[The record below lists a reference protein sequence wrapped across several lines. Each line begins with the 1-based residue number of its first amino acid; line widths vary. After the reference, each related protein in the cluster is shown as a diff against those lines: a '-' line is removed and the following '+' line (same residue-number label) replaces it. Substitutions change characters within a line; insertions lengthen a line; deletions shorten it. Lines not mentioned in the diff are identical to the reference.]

1 MEEYMYIAEIVG
13 CVFGILQIIL
23 FIKLWIMTNDIRKIK
38 NKYLGEDNG
47 SAKSEVMDQ
56 VKVTDDTSIR
66 YVSILFTIAS
76 LLGVY
81 YVPMLIG
88 IAIVV
93 INVILLVYAFTRK

>member
-1 MEEYMYIAEIVG
+1 MKV
-13 CVFGILQIIL
+13 
-23 FIKLWIMTNDIRKIK
+23 K
-38 NKYLGEDNG
+38 EDALI
-47 SAKSEVMDQ
+47 S
-56 VKVTDDTSIR
+56 

>member
-1 MEEYMYIAEIVG
+1 
-13 CVFGILQIIL
+13 
-23 FIKLWIMTNDIRKIK
+23 
-38 NKYLGEDNG
+38 
-47 SAKSEVMDQ
+47 MDQ

-66 YVSILFTIAS
+66 IVSILFTIAS

-93 INVILLVYAFTRK
+93 IDVILLVYAFTRK

>member
-1 MEEYMYIAEIVG
+1 M
-13 CVFGILQIIL
+13 CFWHFTDNP

>member
-1 MEEYMYIAEIVG
+1 
-13 CVFGILQIIL
+13 
-23 FIKLWIMTNDIRKIK
+23 MTNDIRKIK

>member
-1 MEEYMYIAEIVG
+1 MEEYMYIAAIVG

-38 NKYLGEDNG
+38 NKYLSDNTQIV
-47 SAKSEVMDQ
+47 KSDITDQ
-56 VKVTDDTSIR
+56 RIATDNTSIR
-66 YVSILFTIAS
+66 IVSVLFTIAS
-76 LLGVY
+76 LLGAY

-93 INVILLVYAFTRK
+93 IDVVLLIYAFTRK

>member
-1 MEEYMYIAEIVG
+1 
-13 CVFGILQIIL
+13 
-23 FIKLWIMTNDIRKIK
+23 MTNDIRKIK

-66 YVSILFTIAS
+66 IVSILFTIAS

-93 INVILLVYAFTRK
+93 IDVILLVYAFTRK

>member
-1 MEEYMYIAEIVG
+1 M
-13 CVFGILQIIL
+13 CFWHFTDNP

-66 YVSILFTIAS
+66 IVSILFTIAS

-93 INVILLVYAFTRK
+93 IDVILLVYAFTRK

>member
-1 MEEYMYIAEIVG
+1 MYIVAIVG
-13 CVFGILQIIL
+13 FVFGILQIIL

-47 SAKSEVMDQ
+47 SAKYEVMDQ
-56 VKVTDDTSIR
+56 VKVTDNTSIR
-66 YVSILFTIAS
+66 IISILFTIAS

-93 INVILLVYAFTRK
+93 IDVILLAYAFTRK

>member
-1 MEEYMYIAEIVG
+1 MEEYMYIAAIVG
-13 CVFGILQIIL
+13 CVLGILQIIL

>member
-1 MEEYMYIAEIVG
+1 MEEYMYIAAIVG

-93 INVILLVYAFTRK
+93 INVIILVYAFTRK